1 MQSSI
6 YEPKDYNY
14 ENPGL
19 FRNFKNYDY
28 TKIHN
33 HKNLNKNARDYK
45 TGGKITV
52 HVCPHSHDD
61 VGWLKTVDEY
71 FYGEKNGIQRTN
83 VNVELTSVMA
93 ALLDN
98 P

>member
-1 MQSSI
+1 MHSSI

-61 VGWLKTVDEY
+61 VGWLKTVDQY
-71 FYGEKNGIQRTN
+71 FYGEKNGI
-83 VNVELTSVMA
+83 
-93 ALLDN
+93 
-98 P
+98 

>member
-1 MQSSI
+1 M
-6 YEPKDYNY
+6 NV
-14 ENPGL
+14 
-19 FRNFKNYDY
+19 NFKNYDY

-45 TGGKITV
+45 TGGIITV

-61 VGWLKTVDEY
+61 VGWLKTVDQY
-71 FYGEKNGIQRTN
+71 FYGEKNYIQKTN
-83 VNVELTSVMA
+83 VNVEYSSVMA

>member
-1 MQSSI
+1 M
-6 YEPKDYNY
+6 
-14 ENPGL
+14 
-19 FRNFKNYDY
+19 
-28 TKIHN
+28 
-33 HKNLNKNARDYK
+33 
-45 TGGKITV
+45 

>member
-1 MQSSI
+1 MHSSI